1 MKEQLSGSAFDLTE
15 LAGDIV
21 AAYVSNNSV
30 PIPDLPNLIRSVHD
44 AVRGL
49 ASGNAPSATTAN
61 ADVEK
66 PSAAQIRK
74 SVRPDGIV
82 SFIDGKT
89 YKTLK
94 RHLTSHGLDPRAY
107 RDRYGLPADYPM
119 VAPAYAEQRSALAK
133 AIGLGQP
140 GAMAE
145 RRPKGA
151 AGLPDKDCSDGSQG
165 WGRGRA
171 VDVNPRRNPV
181 ICGDAARNFPGPRP
195 ANSPRAG

>member
-1 MKEQLSGSAFDLTE
+1 MTKTISGSTPDFTV

-30 PIPDLPNLIRSVHD
+30 PVPELPNLIESVHN

-49 ASGNAPSATTAN
+49 FSGGALGAVAAEPEA
-61 ADVEK
+61 EK

-74 SVRPDGIV
+74 SVRDDGIV
-82 SFIDGKT
+82 SFIDGKA

-94 RHLTSHGLDPRAY
+94 RHLTANGHDPHSY

-119 VAPAYAEQRSALAK
+119 VASSYAERRSALAK

-145 RRPKGA
+145 RQPK
-151 AGLPDKDCSDGSQG
+151 K
-165 WGRGRA
+165 
-171 VDVNPRRNPV
+171 RRRV
-181 ICGDAARNFPGPRP
+181 A
-195 ANSPRAG
+195 

>member
-1 MKEQLSGSAFDLTE
+1 MTEETTGPTPNFIE

-21 AAYVSNNSV
+21 AAYVSNNPV
-30 PIPDLPNLIRSVHD
+30 PAAELPALIARVHGAIAGLVSGTLTAETGTAAQPDIDR
-44 AVRGL
+44 
-49 ASGNAPSATTAN
+49 
-61 ADVEK
+61 

-145 RRPKGA
+145 RERKGRKA
-151 AGLPDKDCSDGSQG
+151 A
-165 WGRGRA
+165 
-171 VDVNPRRNPV
+171 
-181 ICGDAARNFPGPRP
+181 
-195 ANSPRAG
+195 

>member
-1 MKEQLSGSAFDLTE
+1 MTEETTGPNSNFIE

-21 AAYVSNNSV
+21 AAYVSNNPV
-30 PIPDLPNLIRSVHD
+30 PAAELPALIARVHG
-44 AVRGL
+44 AISGL
-49 ASGNAPSATTAN
+49 VTGTLTAEIGAASQAEI
-61 ADVEK
+61 EK

-74 SVRPDGIV
+74 SVRHDGIV

-94 RHLTSHGLDPRAY
+94 RHLTSHGLDPRSY

-119 VAPAYAEQRSALAK
+119 VAPSYAEQRSALAK

-145 RRPKGA
+145 RERKGRKA
-151 AGLPDKDCSDGSQG
+151 A
-165 WGRGRA
+165 
-171 VDVNPRRNPV
+171 
-181 ICGDAARNFPGPRP
+181 
-195 ANSPRAG
+195 

>member
-1 MKEQLSGSAFDLTE
+1 MNDTYDGATDTFAVITAE
-15 LAGDIV
+15 LV
-21 AAYVSNNSV
+21 AAYVSNNPV
-30 PIPDLPNLIRSVHD
+30 PAAELPALIARVHG
-44 AVRGL
+44 AISGL
-49 ASGNAPSATTAN
+49 VSGTLTAETGAAASAEI
-61 ADVEK
+61 DR

-107 RDRYGLPADYPM
+107 RDRYGLPTDYPM
-119 VAPAYAEQRSALAK
+119 GAPAYAEQRSALAK

-145 RRPKGA
+145 R
-151 AGLPDKDCSDGSQG
+151 
-165 WGRGRA
+165 GRKNR
-171 VDVNPRRNPV
+171 
-181 ICGDAARNFPGPRP
+181 
-195 ANSPRAG
+195 

>member
-1 MKEQLSGSAFDLTE
+1 MTE
-15 LAGDIV
+15 THDEPTETFAVVTAELV
-21 AAYVSNNSV
+21 CAYVSNNPV
-30 PIPDLPNLIRSVHD
+30 PAAELPALIARVHG
-44 AVRGL
+44 AITGL
-49 ASGNAPSATTAN
+49 ASGTLTQETGAAAPAEV
-61 ADVEK
+61 DQ
-66 PSAAQIRK
+66 PSPAQIRK

-107 RDRYGLPADYPM
+107 RDRYGLPGDYPM

-145 RRPKGA
+145 RERKGR
-151 AGLPDKDCSDGSQG
+151 S
-165 WGRGRA
+165 RA
-171 VDVNPRRNPV
+171 
-181 ICGDAARNFPGPRP
+181 
-195 ANSPRAG
+195 